1 MRIKE
6 FRLSKNL
13 TQKEFA
19 DKLKVE
25 RTTVSMWE
33 NNKSSPSVQTLK
45 KIAEVLNCNVDD
57 LI

>member
-45 KIAEVLNCNVDD
+45 KIAEVLSCNVDD